1 MSDKTET
8 ETETKRKTKK
18 EKDINT
24 ILENFK
30 LELKNKDIINDKLLF
45 FSKFVYYLENENDLD
60 LFFDNL
66 YRPNDEKTEFV
77 IKKSKTPKFSFSN
90 IFSNNNEKKIS
101 LNTNKEQH
109 FIYR

>member
-1 MSDKTET
+1 MSDKTDT

-60 LFFDNL
+60 LFLIIYIDQMMKKQNL
-66 YRPNDEKTEFV
+66 
-77 IKKSKTPKFSFSN
+77 
-90 IFSNNNEKKIS
+90 
-101 LNTNKEQH
+101 L
-109 FIYR
+109 